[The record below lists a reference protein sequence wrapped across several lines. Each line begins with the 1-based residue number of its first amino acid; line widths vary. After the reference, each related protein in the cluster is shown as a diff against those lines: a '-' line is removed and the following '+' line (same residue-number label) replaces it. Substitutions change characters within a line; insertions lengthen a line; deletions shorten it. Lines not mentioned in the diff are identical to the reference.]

1 MEQKAKYFG
10 YKRDILKMKTKKRKN
25 QKDTKKHV
33 IRNLFPLYNACMDNA
48 HGLLDEARLLYSN
61 KYYQRSFFL
70 ALTAYEEIG
79 KAQITADYIN
89 DLVSKEEFEKSFKA
103 HDLKCAYNQRFI
115 QIYKNGSSELIYN
128 SNEIKEFTKKRVQS
142 LYVGIKNNHQ
152 PSSPEDQI
160 KPGDAKEMINLVED
174 TFNEIFNAYW
184 LNQRIGTK
192 GLFK

>member
-1 MEQKAKYFG
+1 
-10 YKRDILKMKTKKRKN
+10 MKTKKRKN
-25 QKDTKKHV
+25 QKDAEKHV

-48 HGLLDEARLLYSN
+48 YDLLDEARLLYSN
-61 KYYQRSFFL
+61 KYYQRLFFL

-128 SNEIKEFTKKRVQS
+128 TNEMNEFIVKRMQS
-142 LYVGIKNNHQ
+142 LYVEIKNNHQ
-152 PSSPEDQI
+152 PSSPKDQM
-160 KPGDAKEMINLVED
+160 KPDDAKEMINLVED
-174 TFNEIFNAYW
+174 MFNEIFNAYW